1 MLSIHLDFLTQTHKK
16 SAGLLVYSHFEVF
29 GVTQV
34 DE

>member
-1 MLSIHLDFLTQTHKK
+1 MICPKINILRTKK